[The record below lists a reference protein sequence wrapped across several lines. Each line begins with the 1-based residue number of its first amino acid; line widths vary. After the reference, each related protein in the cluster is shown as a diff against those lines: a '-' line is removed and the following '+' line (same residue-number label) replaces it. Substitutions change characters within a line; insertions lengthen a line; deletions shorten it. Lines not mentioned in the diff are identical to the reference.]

1 MKFRHARTLTL
12 AGGLL
17 AASLGLA
24 LPPVAL
30 AAGPTALA
38 SNQFTVDGTPNI
50 RIGMR
55 RAQVAAHIRPV
66 GNMRSQGFTAA
77 ESYACD
83 TYNSRDGRV
92 SVMIE
97 NGVVTS
103 MVTSDSA
110 FRTPSGVGVGTSLQA
125 LRAAYGRQLTRKPN
139 PYNEDFDYFVR
150 SPSGNSLKFGMERG
164 RVSVMTA
171 GNRQAVEYVEG
182 CL

>member
-1 MKFRHARTLTL
+1 MNFSHLRAFSL
-12 AGGLL
+12 AAGLV
-17 AASLGLA
+17 AASLGSA
-24 LPPVAL
+24 LSPAV
-30 AAGPTALA
+30 AAGAVPPA
-38 SNQFTVDGTPNI
+38 NQFNVDGTQNI

-83 TYNSRDGRV
+83 TYESRDGRV

-103 MVTSDSA
+103 MVTSHAA
-110 FRTPSGVGVGTSLQA
+110 FRTPSGVSVGSTLQA

-164 RVSVMTA
+164 RVSAMTA